1 MKEDN
6 LGPKNIK
13 GDNSRD
19 TIICAGRRSL
29 AIWLTVLVKQSFV
42 IKMITKEIRF
52 FHHMIIY
59 DEKKSR
65 EIIQGS

>member
-13 GDNSRD
+13 GGNSRD
-19 TIICAGRRSL
+19 TIICGVSL

-59 DEKKSR
+59 EEKN
-65 EIIQGS
+65 IFQGR